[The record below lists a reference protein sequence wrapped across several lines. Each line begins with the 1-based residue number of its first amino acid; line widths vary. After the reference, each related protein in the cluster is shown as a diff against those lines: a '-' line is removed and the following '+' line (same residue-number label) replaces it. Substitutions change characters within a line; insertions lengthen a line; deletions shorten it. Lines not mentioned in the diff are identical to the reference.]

1 VQTLLIV
8 EDKQSMAQM
17 LKETLEAE
25 GYRALTARDVAEG
38 VSLMRASGPDLVLTD
53 LQLPD
58 GTGIDVL
65 GLSRDMDP
73 LRPVIVM
80 TAFGSVETAVDAM
93 KLGAFDFITKPFN
106 VDHLLVLIGRALESR
121 RMTTENMVMRDVF
134 SVSMGAPEIVGSSG
148 AIRDVAASIQRVAP
162 TKTTVLLL
170 GKSGTGKELFAR
182 ALHHLSDRHESA
194 FVPVNCAAI
203 PRDLL
208 ESELFGHEK
217 GAFTGATT
225 RRLGKFELAHR
236 GTLFLD
242 EIGELDVTLQSK
254 LLRALQEDE
263 IQRVGG
269 QEPVKVDVRVV
280 AASNRNL
287 EADIEA
293 GRFREDLFYRISA
306 FPVRLP
312 TLRERPGDIPLLA
325 QYFLK
330 QLASE
335 LKSGVK
341 AISQGAMDELSARPW
356 KGNVRELANT
366 IERAMILCDGDTLLR
381 EHLGASAAP
390 SVSGGDE
397 QGEPKTLEEAA
408 RAAQR
413 VAETAMIG
421 RAMKESGGNKTRAA
435 QALGVSYKTLL
446 TKIKDYGIN

>member
-1 VQTLLIV
+1 
-8 EDKQSMAQM
+8 MAQM

-25 GYRALTARDVAEG
+25 GYRALTARDVTEG
-38 VSLMRASGPDLVLTD
+38 IALMRASGPDLVLTD
-53 LQLPD
+53 LRLPD

-80 TAFGSVETAVDAM
+80 TAFGSVETAVEAM

-106 VDHLLVLIGRALESR
+106 VDHLLVLISRALESR
-121 RMTTENMVMRDVF
+121 RMTTENMVMRDLF
-134 SVSMGAPEIVGSSG
+134 SVSMGAPEIVGASD
-148 AIRDVAASIQRVAP
+148 AIREVASSIQRVAP

-182 ALHHLSDRHESA
+182 ALHHLSDRHENA

-269 QEPVKVDVRVV
+269 QDPVKVDVRVV
-280 AASNRNL
+280 AASNRDL

-293 GRFREDLFYRISA
+293 GRFREDLYYRISA

-330 QLASE
+330 HLASE
-335 LKSGVK
+335 LKSCVK
-341 AISQGAMDELSARPW
+341 AISQGAMDELSARQW

-381 EHLGASAAP
+381 EHLGAHAAP
-390 SVSGGDE
+390 APSGGDGP
-397 QGEPKTLEEAA
+397 GEPKTLEEAA

-413 VAETAMIG
+413 EAETAMIG

>member
-1 VQTLLIV
+1 
-8 EDKQSMAQM
+8 MAQM

-121 RMTTENMVMRDVF
+121 RMTTENMVMRDLF
-134 SVSMGAPEIVGSSG
+134 SVSMGAPEIVGASD
-148 AIRDVAASIQRVAP
+148 AIRDVASSIRRVAP

-182 ALHHLSDRHESA
+182 ALHHLSDRHENA
-194 FVPVNCAAI
+194 FVPANCAAI

-208 ESELFGHEK
+208 ESELFGHER

-269 QEPVKVDVRVV
+269 QDPVKVDVRVV

-293 GRFREDLFYRISA
+293 GRFREDLYYRISA

-312 TLRERPGDIPLLA
+312 TLRERAGDIPLLA
-325 QYFLK
+325 RYFLK

-381 EHLGASAAP
+381 EHLGASSAP
-390 SVSGGDE
+390 TVSGGDE
-397 QGEPKTLEEAA
+397 PGEPKTLEEAA

-413 VAETAMIG
+413 EAETAMIG